1 MSVAMPG
8 MNARRWMT
16 VGGALVGAMGVA
28 VAFAAPGRAAMQ
40 DGCTG
45 PEGPVRLYV
54 NVENVRQAQGLI
66 AVTLYPDDSS
76 RFLAR
81 RGSLYVGRVP
91 ARTPST
97 RVCIHLPST
106 GTYALGVYHDA
117 DGNRSFNRTG
127 IGMPAE
133 GYGFSNN
140 PGTLFGLPS
149 FRSVRIAVPRD
160 NMQTTVRIRYP

>member
-1 MSVAMPG
+1 M
-8 MNARRWMT
+8 RRACLIPCLL
-16 VGGALVGAMGVA
+16 GLPALSLLA
-28 VAFAAPGRAAMQ
+28 VSSDVIAQTA
-40 DGCTG
+40 CTG
-45 PEGPVRLYV
+45 PESGVRLYV
-54 NVENVRQAQGLI
+54 NVENVRAAQGLI
-66 AVTLYPDDSS
+66 AVTLYPDDSR

-91 ARTPST
+91 AQAPST

-117 DGNRSFNRTG
+117 DANRSFNRNG
-127 IGMPAE
+127 VGMPAE

-149 FRSVRIAVPRD
+149 FRSVRLAVPRND
-160 NMQTTVRIRYP
+160 MQTTVRMRYP